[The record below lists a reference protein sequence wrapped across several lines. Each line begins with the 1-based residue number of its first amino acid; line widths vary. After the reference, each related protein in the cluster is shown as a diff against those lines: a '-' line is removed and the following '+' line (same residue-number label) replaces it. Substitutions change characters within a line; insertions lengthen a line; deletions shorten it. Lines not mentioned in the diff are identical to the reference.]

1 MIEELLLVEFA
12 GSEESV
18 TSYLKTILI
27 QSEQAQMV
35 RRMIVDDLFDGKPNR
50 QPARAKD
57 SS

>member
-12 GSEESV
+12 GREESV

-35 RRMIVDDLFDGKPNR
+35 RRMILDGLIDGKPNR
-50 QPARAKD
+50 
-57 SS
+57 

>member
-50 QPARAKD
+50 
-57 SS
+57 